1 MDSGTRSPRRQPTIS
16 FSLALAGLA
25 TLAALLPGRAD
36 AIPAY
41 ARRYDTKCETCHF
54 PMPPRLNNTG
64 ILFRRSGFRLPD
76 ADEKGNLTL
85 NTVPAHSIG
94 EAASVVANFD
104 GRYDQVV
111 NPGDSKSTMEL
122 VEIVLLTGT
131 AVGEHLSVQTTF
143 IPHTSE
149 GAVELEGA
157 EFQAN
162 YGKPTGQWSIRG
174 GRIEP
179 NLWQKGTHGTITLAG
194 NLALSDA
201 SSVPVG
207 DFAGFGIGVDQV
219 GLEGGYTYTRLH
231 NGKSC
236 TTMLSGAVL
245 NGVDEAGDP
254 ASRNTTD
261 GADVYFQAIQLFG
274 ARNTAGA
281 FYYKGRTLIDP
292 LGLLVPPGPFRD
304 HFSRYGAMG
313 NYVLLDRLDLEAA
326 FADGKDHSDEINGNV
341 VSRGAFVQA
350 DFQIRNRWVADYRRD
365 YYDPD
370 RAVGDDLIRAHT
382 ASTTYQAND
391 NLFFTVE
398 YQEVNEAGTKS
409 HGMIGNVRFVY

>member
-1 MDSGTRSPRRQPTIS
+1 MDSGTRSPRRQPAIS
-16 FSLALAGLA
+16 YSLALAGLA
-25 TLAALLPGRAD
+25 ALAALLPGRAD

-76 ADEKGNLTL
+76 ADDKGNLTL
-85 NTVPAHSIG
+85 NAVPAHSIG
-94 EAASVVANFD
+94 EAASVVANFA
-104 GRYDQVV
+104 GRFDQVV
-111 NPGDSKSTMEL
+111 NPGESKSTMEFGE
-122 VEIVLLTGT
+122 VVLLAGT
-131 AVGEHLSVQTTF
+131 AVGEHLSAQTTF
-143 IPHTSE
+143 IPHTEE
-149 GAVELEGA
+149 GTVELEGA

-162 YGKPTGQWSIRG
+162 YGKPGGQWSIRG
-174 GRIEP
+174 GLIEP

-207 DFAGFGIGVDQV
+207 SFPGFAIGHNQV
-219 GLEGGYTYTRLH
+219 GMEGGYTYTRLH

-236 TTMLSGAVL
+236 TTMLSAAVL
-245 NGVDEAGDP
+245 NGVDETGDP

-292 LGLLVPPGPFRD
+292 LGLLLPPGPFRD
-304 HFSRYGAMG
+304 HFSRYGVMG
-313 NYVLLDRLDLEAA
+313 NYVFLDRLDLEAA

-341 VSRGAFVQA
+341 VSRGAFAQA
-350 DFQIRNRWVADYRRD
+350 DFQIRDRWVADYRRD

-370 RAVGDDLIRAHT
+370 RGVGDDLIRAHT
-382 ASTTYQAND
+382 VSTTYQADD

-398 YQEVNEAGTKS
+398 YNQINEAGTLS
-409 HGMIGNVRFVY
+409 HGFIGNVRFVY